1 MPRASKLFCELI
13 PSSPAALLGH
23 VSFDDTRVISK
34 VRKTQRQNPE
44 FGHKGVDIK
53 EKLKKKKSTFPFKGG
68 EGLFKL

>member
-53 EKLKKKKSTFPFKGG
+53 EEL
-68 EGLFKL
+68 